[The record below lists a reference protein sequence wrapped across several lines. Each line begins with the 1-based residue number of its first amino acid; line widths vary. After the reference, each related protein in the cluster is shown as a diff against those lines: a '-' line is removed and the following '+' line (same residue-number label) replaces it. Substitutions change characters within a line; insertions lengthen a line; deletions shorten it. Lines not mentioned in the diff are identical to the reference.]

1 MADDRETTNPE
12 EMHHPHVHEEGKV
25 LSWSDDSEHDQN
37 DTGHYE
43 LMADAIRELLIEK
56 GVVTAEEIRENLEF
70 MDSRGVHL
78 GAQIIAKA
86 WADPEFKKRLMKDG
100 SAAVGELDIPM
111 GGVEL
116 VVVENTADVHNMVVC
131 THAKGS
137 LIARS
142 GGT

>member
-43 LMADAIRELLIEK
+43 LMADAIRELVIEK
-56 GVVTAEEIRENLEF
+56 GVVTAEEIREHLDF

-78 GAQIIAKA
+78 DVAHLHRQGAEHFG
-86 WADPEFKKRLMKDG
+86 DPLQVLLPCAG
-100 SAAVGELDIPM
+100 LASCSSASGCQVGAAA
-111 GGVEL
+111 G
-116 VVVENTADVHNMVVC
+116 
-131 THAKGS
+131 
-137 LIARS
+137 
-142 GGT
+142 